1 MPKAIE
7 VFTPNDLPTFT
18 YVERTTRKFED
29 RLRETLAIPKMII
42 SLSGP
47 SKSGKTVLVNK
58 VIEPD
63 NLIPLSGASTRTA
76 DDLWAK
82 VLAWMDVPTERVETT
97 GSKLKAEVSG
107 KAGGKAGIPLVIEGK
122 TEAAGSVGGETNY
135 ETKEV
140 FAPIGLPQVVKEIGN
155 SSFVVFVDDFH
166 YIPKDTQREIGRQ
179 IKEAAERGVRICT
192 ASVPHRSDDV
202 VRSNTELRGRV
213 TAIDTDYWRE
223 EELEQIALELA
234 EIRAATLDHVSRVP

>member
-1 MPKAIE
+1 MPKAVD

-29 RLRETLAIPKMII
+29 RLREALAVPNIII

-63 NLIPLSGASTRTA
+63 NLIPLSGASIRTS

-82 VLAWMDVPTERVETT
+82 VLTWMEVPTERAETL
-97 GSKLKAEVSG
+97 GSKIKAEAGG
-107 KAGGKAGIPLVIEGK
+107 KAGGKAGIPFVAEGK
-122 TEAAGSVGGETNY
+122 AEATGSIGGETSR

-140 FAPIGLPQVVKEIGN
+140 FEPTGLEQVIEEIAN
-155 SSFVVFVDDFH
+155 SSFVVFVDDF
-166 YIPKDTQREIGRQ
+166 
-179 IKEAAERGVRICT
+179 
-192 ASVPHRSDDV
+192 
-202 VRSNTELRGRV
+202 
-213 TAIDTDYWRE
+213 
-223 EELEQIALELA
+223 
-234 EIRAATLDHVSRVP
+234 